1 MTKKELAFRRR
12 LRTMALY
19 EANEWVVYYKYDYH
33 GSTKI
38 NYNKKFP
45 SLDGLCVGYLY
56 KLVKNA
62 TIIPKEPNKISYR
75 KVWGLFRK
83 EHLHEFDYVLTD
95 SWEDIEYRFTYDH
108 LEQCAFAL
116 RTGLW
121 MGFKGSCNVIL
132 YKPKYVPRS
141 FEELKEI
148 REKGRIDIIEKKEND
163 NNEQKENKE

>member
-19 EANEWVVYYKYDYH
+19 EANEWVVYYKYNYH
-33 GSTKI
+33 GTMKV

-45 SLDGLCVGYLY
+45 SIDGLCVGYLY
-56 KLVKNA
+56 KLIKDA
-62 TIIPKEPNKISYR
+62 AMPKAPNKISYK

-95 SWEDIEYRFTYDH
+95 SWEDLEYKFTYDH
-108 LEQCAFAL
+108 LGQCAFTL
-116 RTGLW
+116 RFGLW

-141 FEELKEI
+141 LEELREI
-148 REKGRIDIIEKKEND
+148 REKGKNDIIEKKEADSND
-163 NNEQKENKE
+163 